1 MRRLSMI
8 ALLGLVAPAC
18 GDDAGSEPLF
28 GEDYAATFSE
38 VRDCRPSGDHD
49 LNNIRVLA
57 SAEVAGPYLNRD
69 APIPEGGLLLKEEYD
84 FGDVDCTGEIKQWTV
99 MQRRATG
106 SSSDTL
112 DWGWQRVDWNR
123 NVVTED
129 EPRCIGCHQLCVAPS
144 GYEFTCT
151 VP

>member
-1 MRRLSMI
+1 MR
-8 ALLGLVAPAC
+8 ALLIATLLCAAC
-18 GDDAGSEPLF
+18 GDDGSEPLF
-28 GEDYAATFSE
+28 PEDYATIFTE
-38 VRDCRPSGDHD
+38 VRDCRPSSDHD

-57 SAEVAGPYLNRD
+57 NAAAAGPYVDRD
-69 APIPEGGLLLKEEYD
+69 APIPEGALLLKEEFD
-84 FGDVDCTGEIKQWTV
+84 FGDIDCTGEIKQWTV
-99 MQRRATG
+99 MQRRAPG
-106 SSSDTL
+106 SSSNTL

-129 EPRCIGCHQLCVAPS
+129 EPRCIGCHQGCVAPS